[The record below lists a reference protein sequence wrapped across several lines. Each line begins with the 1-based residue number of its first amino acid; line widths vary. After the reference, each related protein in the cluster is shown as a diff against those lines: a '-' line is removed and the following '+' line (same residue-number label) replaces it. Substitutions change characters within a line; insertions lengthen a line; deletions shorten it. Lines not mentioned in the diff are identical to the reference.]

1 VKGSHARMHLMPP
14 SCAGARLSASLSDG
28 RRVRMKIALGVLIGL
43 GIGYLAMFYF
53 KSGHLPF

>member
-1 VKGSHARMHLMPP
+1 LRRRAAFRIIAR
-14 SCAGARLSASLSDG
+14 G

-53 KSGHLPF
+53 KTGHLPF

>member
-1 VKGSHARMHLMPP
+1 MHLMPP
-14 SCAGARLSASLSDG
+14 SCAGARLSSSLSDG